1 MEARIDFVKGD
12 IFSYD
17 ADIRVN
23 TVNCVGV
30 MGAGVA
36 LAFKKKYPDMYKDY
50 VKMCRN
56 KEVRPGRPYIW
67 SRQTLFEG
75 DRTDII
81 INFPTKDHWRNPSEY
96 EYIEEGLQWMRQM
109 LPRYCGKTIAIPS
122 LGCGHGGLDW
132 TRVRDMIQSYLRDI
146 DMHILVFE
154 PDSSTAKKELTE
166 EEKLFMEQ
174 KNILHLKPSDHDY
187 PLCLKGRSA
196 AELFVR
202 GDWHKIDE
210 SNSVCVFIESKAS
223 DREFN
228 AMLSCLDQ
236 LKQHDVRL
244 VLGLVHSREMDLL
257 KACLE
262 RGIKVILVLPCGIMK
277 MKLREDVL
285 PLWNDDL
292 ITLISLQSPSA
303 VWNKFAI
310 GKVTRFRLQIS
321 KKVLINAMD
330 DHSVRY
336 YAADLQGRNTYYV
349 NYWNTPHTFYSSICA
364 HPIGRNA
371 KTGAPAIEGLVL

>member
-12 IFSYD
+12 MFSYD

-36 LAFKKKYPDMYKDY
+36 LAFKKKYPDMFNDY
-50 VKMCRN
+50 VRMCRN
-56 KEVRPGRPYIW
+56 KEVRPGHPYIW

-96 EYIEEGLQWMRQM
+96 EYIEEGLRWMKQM

-132 TRVRDMIQSYLRDI
+132 TRVREMMQSYLKDI
-146 DMHILVFE
+146 DMHILIFE
-154 PDSSTAKKELTE
+154 PDSSSVSKELSE
-166 EEKLFMEQ
+166 EEKSFMEQ
-174 KNILHLKPSDHDY
+174 KNIHHLKSSDSDY

-196 AELFVR
+196 AELYVR
-202 GDWHKIDE
+202 GDLKMVDE
-210 SNSVCVFIESKAS
+210 SKSICVFIESKAS
-223 DREFN
+223 EREFN
-228 AMLSCLDQ
+228 AMLCCLDQ
-236 LKQHDVRL
+236 LKDRDVSL

-262 RGIKVILVLPCGIMK
+262 RNIKVILVLPCGIMK
-277 MKLREDVL
+277 MRLREDVK
-285 PLWNDDL
+285 PLWNDAL
-292 ITLISLQSPSA
+292 ITLISLQTPATSWS
-303 VWNKFAI
+303 KFAI

-321 KKVLINAMD
+321 KKVLINAID
-330 DHSVRY
+330 DSTVRY
-336 YAADLQGRNTYYV
+336 YAADIQGRSTFYV
-349 NYWNTPHTFYSSICA
+349 NYWSDSHAFYSSLNA
-364 HPIGRNA
+364 HPIGRNS
-371 KTGAPAIEGLVL
+371 KTGVPTVEDLVM